1 MNDYIANELYNLT
14 MDMDYMDYEDTK
26 TESITLIESALD
38 WLEEKAKTD
47 TAAQHLFCILET
59 ITRV

>member
-1 MNDYIANELYNLT
+1 MNDYIAKELYNLA

-26 TESITLIESALD
+26 EESLLLIESALD

-47 TAAQHLFCILET
+47 TAAQHLFWLLET